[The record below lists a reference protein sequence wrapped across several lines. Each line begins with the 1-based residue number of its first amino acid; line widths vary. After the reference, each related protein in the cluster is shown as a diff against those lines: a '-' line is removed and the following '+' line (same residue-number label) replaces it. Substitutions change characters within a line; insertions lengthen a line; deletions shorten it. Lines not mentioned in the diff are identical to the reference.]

1 MTDLSFIASRLGL
14 RALDLD
20 EKTSD
25 ELFQLIIDELRTH
38 DKELVPSGIV
48 QFLQVHNCDLLPS
61 ASSDEWDKWITS
73 FENGEKRI
81 LYDLLH
87 WAFSNSDHLAQRA
100 YLAPFL
106 LPIEVPEELSNDDL
120 YEKEGCYRELQH
132 EFVDIHK
139 TLSMKESD
147 VLTMS
152 ELNAEIDI
160 AAREKKQ
167 LLQRSQRT
175 GTGDDSAQFQQLLSL
190 TSTLRE
196 AQARE
201 AALKQQKMEQLQLS
215 QSVDD
220 RLKGERRISSILS
233 NNANS
238 IDQCI
243 TELKTESEE
252 AILKLETGLIPK
264 RLQLEAAVAKVEG
277 DAAKPSVPEDDIAYL
292 EELLFQLD
300 QKQQECNNKDT
311 DGILKQANVFS
322 SRLFALK
329 QDASEKSG
337 MNNAYSRENQRLR
350 DELKKKDS
358 EKTCGVPNLQEN
370 IKLYD
375 EEKEEMLAAQKHNV
389 ELEGK
394 KEDLTKKLQA
404 IEQTLQ
410 REEEKGEISGYR
422 KVSKTLDN
430 TFQDTCVLNETKS
443 EILEEMSAIVK
454 SIGEKKQT
462 LEPMVRKMLNKEVH
476 LHFLTLNCL
485 ISILCLIIITRL
497 NS

>member
-1 MTDLSFIASRLGL
+1 MTDLSLIASRLGL
-14 RALDLD
+14 RAVDVD
-20 EKTSD
+20 AKMPN
-25 ELFQLIIDELRTH
+25 ELLQLLINELRKY
-38 DKELVPSGIV
+38 DSELGIGNIV
-48 QFLQVHNCDLLPS
+48 QFLLVHKCDLLPS
-61 ASSDEWDKWITS
+61 ASSDEWDEWITS
-73 FENGEKRI
+73 FENGEKRV

-87 WAFSNSDHLAQRA
+87 WTFSNADYLAQRA

-106 LPIEVPEELSNDDL
+106 LPIEVPEELLSNNDNL
-120 YEKEGCYRELQH
+120 YDMDGCYREMQH
-132 EFVDIHK
+132 DFVEIHK
-139 TLSMKESD
+139 TFQSLKESD
-147 VLTMS
+147 DVLMMS

-167 LLQRSQRT
+167 LLQRAQRT

-277 DAAKPSVPEDDIAYL
+277 DAAKPSLPEDDIAYL
-292 EELLFQLD
+292 KELLFQLD
-300 QKQQECNNKDT
+300 QKRQKCNDT
-311 DGILKQANVFS
+311 DTVSLLKQADALS
-322 SRLFALK
+322 SRLVALK

-358 EKTCGVPNLQEN
+358 EVTCGVPNYQEK

-375 EEKEEMLAAQKHNV
+375 EEKEEMIAAQKHNL
-389 ELEGK
+389 ELEGQ

-404 IEQTLQ
+404 IEQSLQ
-410 REEEKGEISGYR
+410 R
-422 KVSKTLDN
+422 N
-430 TFQDTCVLNETKS
+430 FQDTCDLNETKS
-443 EILEEMSAIVK
+443 EIPEELSAIVK

-462 LEPMVRKMLNKEVH
+462 LEPMVSKMLNKEVH
-476 LHFLTLNCL
+476 L
-485 ISILCLIIITRL
+485 
-497 NS
+497 